1 MEIKNQFLPGR
12 KNQEL
17 PFYCKDVK
25 IHIFFQVSLPWLQL
39 WGRTPLRDGAAE
51 NLKKTTQNF
60 TYKTTQNNPLTP
72 STGQPLRL
80 RYKTCLVLLE
90 GLAQRADYIGAL
102 HSSDLE
108 VFRPGKE
115 SPLESKRS
123 VTPKLQPQ
131 HANPPQGLWRSP
143 LSLFTHKHL
152 GQNKSQQKISPSG
165 GCLSVPAQLN
175 ATVIKS

>member
-25 IHIFFQVSLPWLQL
+25 IHIFFSSFPSVASA
-39 WGRTPLRDGAAE
+39 LRE
-51 NLKKTTQNF
+51 NSPQRRGSRELT
-60 TYKTTQNNPLTP
+60 KTTQNNPLTP